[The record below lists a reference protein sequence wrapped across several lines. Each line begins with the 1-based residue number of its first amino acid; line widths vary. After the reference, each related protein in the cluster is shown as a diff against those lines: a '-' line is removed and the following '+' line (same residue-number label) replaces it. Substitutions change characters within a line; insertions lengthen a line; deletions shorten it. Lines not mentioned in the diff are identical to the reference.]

1 MGLHDYLAKL
11 TWWPR
16 KEVVL
21 QHLPAAFREKCPTTI
36 CIVDASEL
44 YIETPTD
51 LHLQSSTW
59 SSYKHHNTAK
69 FLIACT
75 PNGAVSFISDL
86 FMGSISDKELT
97 QKSGLLQLLTDVPG
111 FSVMADH
118 GFLIDDDLKEIGVV
132 STFHPS
138 LREKVSFN
146 PRKQLRGEKLH
157 HCEFMSSAA

>member
-1 MGLHDYLAKL
+1 MKMSLQNQLLLTLLRLRRALREEDLAYRFGVSVSTVSRLVTTWICFLHDYLAKL
-11 TWWPR
+11 KWWPR

-21 QHLPAAFREKCPTTI
+21 QHLPTAFREKYPTTI

-59 SSYKHHNTAK
+59 SSYKHHNTAN
-69 FLIACT
+69 FRIACT

-97 QKSGLLQLLTDVPG
+97 QRLD
-111 FSVMADH
+111 
-118 GFLIDDDLKEIGVV
+118 
-132 STFHPS
+132 
-138 LREKVSFN
+138 
-146 PRKQLRGEKLH
+146 
-157 HCEFMSSAA
+157 CCCC